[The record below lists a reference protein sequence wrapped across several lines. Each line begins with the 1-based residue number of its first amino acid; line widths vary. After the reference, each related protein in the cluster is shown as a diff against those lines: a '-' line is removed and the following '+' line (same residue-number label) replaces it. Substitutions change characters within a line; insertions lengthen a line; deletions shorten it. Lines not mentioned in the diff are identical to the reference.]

1 MEQLVIL
8 ILIGLISLIN
18 WLVQKSGEMREKRK
32 LERQTQFEGA
42 DELRQAPPVEDSPFV
57 PPSDQDVQA
66 EKLRR
71 FMEALGMPV
80 EEEAPPP
87 RPRPVR
93 QATPPPFEAFTPAP
107 GVVVPASLVTAA
119 AEVPPA
125 RSLRRTVAAAPVIKK
140 EPSRVRR
147 LLSNG
152 HGLRDAIVVSEVLG
166 PPRGLQKF

>member
-8 ILIGLISLIN
+8 VLIGLISLIN

-32 LERQTQFEGA
+32 LERQAQFEGA
-42 DELRQAPPVEDSPFV
+42 DELRQAPPAEDPTFS
-57 PPSDQDVQA
+57 PPSDEEVHA

-87 RPRPVR
+87 RPVR
-93 QATPPPFEAFTPAP
+93 QASPPPMVPAP
-107 GVVVPASLVTAA
+107 ERVVTPSLVTAA
-119 AEVPPA
+119 AEMAPV
-125 RSLRRTVAAAPVIKK
+125 RSLRRPVVPAPARKQ

-147 LLSNG
+147 LLSSG